1 MGMLGWGNIST
12 ILVLLRMEGTDWDTA
27 ALMSGYIKLN
37 PFGAGFKLL
46 LGGCAL
52 SKFSWNLECYV
63 QS

>member
-1 MGMLGWGNIST
+1 
-12 ILVLLRMEGTDWDTA
+12 MEGTDWDTA

-37 PFGAGFKLL
+37 PFGAGFKLS

-52 SKFSWNLECYV
+52 SKFSRNLECYV